1 MIDKFELTKMLHRA
15 MGSKAR
21 VAVYEQ
27 MTDLALEQAKASNKV
42 DQMDVSDAW
51 VKIAEFCMS
60 EILAETN
67 ELKKVNDIL
76 KKMREE
82 S

>member
-1 MIDKFELTKMLHRA
+1 MIDKFELAKMAHRA

-21 VAVYEQ
+21 VAVYDQ
-27 MTDLALEQAKASNKV
+27 MTDLALEQAEASNKV
-42 DQMDVSDAW
+42 GQMDVSEAW
-51 VKIAEFCMS
+51 VKIAKFCMS

>member
-1 MIDKFELTKMLHRA
+1 
-15 MGSKAR
+15 
-21 VAVYEQ
+21 
-27 MTDLALEQAKASNKV
+27 MTDLALEQAEASNKV
-42 DQMDVSDAW
+42 GQVDVAEAW
-51 VKIAEFCMS
+51 VTIAKFCMS